1 MDSTNSNIEQYFEE
15 VKGTYGISFEHFKR
29 ICLTPFIYVKH
40 IMSLGVLKNIRL
52 QYFGTF
58 EVSPSR
64 VMYSKK
70 TLTENYEKGLISV
83 ERYNKRIKI
92 LNNYEN

>member
-29 ICLTPFIYVKH
+29 ICLTPFNYVKH

-64 VMYSKK
+64 VKYSKK
-70 TLTENYEKGLISV
+70 NLIDSYQRGTISE
-83 ERYNKRIKI
+83 ERFNKRIKV